1 MSLNIAHSIG
11 GPALIR
17 YAGRTFR
24 SKADIKL
31 SPTLTTFV
39 VETDLHPGADTRVS
53 GQELKLSFT
62 PEGLWDLDDLAVL
75 FLAASVALGDLLT
88 PRREFT
94 VAADTDIV
102 TSPANGL
109 RMGAPV
115 RVSAEIGSTLPAGL
129 IENQLVYW
137 HKTDANTGYF
147 YDTSAHA
154 IAGGETGRVDLTN
167 TGSAGGVFALV
178 VNEPLQVL
186 GRDGELWTFHNACV
200 TKQPSIAGSTKS
212 TLFSG
217 DVEFALLP
225 INATAH
231 TTANSIYTRTAAQ
244 AWDEPAFD
252 KTKLLT
258 QKFALTWGDLF
269 TSLSLKSGFSADFGL
284 TTEPVVADGEVVAS
298 YRLKSRTAT
307 LKAQPM
313 GLTLTALLNAL
324 KIQDTGADLGRSL
337 AGGNLDLLSTG
348 AGLRL
353 YNAALLGGLAQ
364 WNAGGDRVGE
374 LNWQAN
380 DDATTGKL
388 FAFGAPTLS

>member
-1 MSLNIAHSIG
+1 MSLNIARSIG

-31 SPTLTTFV
+31 SPSLTTFV

-62 PEGLWDLDDLAVL
+62 PEGLWDLNDLAVL
-75 FLAASVALGDLLT
+75 FPAASLALGDLLT

-94 VAADTDIV
+94 VTSSTDIV

-109 RMGAPV
+109 RDAAPV
-115 RVSAEIGSTLPAGL
+115 RVSAEIGSTLPTGL
-129 IENQLVYW
+129 TENLLVYW
-137 HKTDANTGYF
+137 HPIDADTGYF
-147 YDTSAHA
+147 YDTAAHA
-154 IAGGETGRVDLTN
+154 TAAAETGRIDLTTDG
-167 TGSAGGVFALV
+167 TGIFAMVL
-178 VNEPLQVL
+178 NEPLQVL
-186 GRDGELWTFHNACV
+186 ARDGELWTFHNACV
-200 TKQPSIAGSTKS
+200 TKQPSINGSTKN

-225 INATAH
+225 KNATDH
-231 TTANSIYTRTAAQ
+231 TTADSIYTRTGGQ
-244 AWDEPAFD
+244 AWSEPAFD

-258 QKFALTWGDLF
+258 QKFALTWGSTF
-269 TSLSLKSGFSADFGL
+269 TGLSLKNGFTADFGL
-284 TTEPVVADGEVVAS
+284 TTEPVVADGEIVAS

-313 GLTLTALLNAL
+313 GLSLSALLTAL
-324 KIQDTGADLGRSL
+324 KVQGSGADLGRSL
-337 AGGNLDLLSTG
+337 AGGNLDLISAG
-348 AGLRL
+348 AGIRL
-353 YNAALLGGLAQ
+353 YSAALTGGLAQ
-364 WNAGGDRVGE
+364 WNSGGDRIGE
-374 LNWQAN
+374 LPWQAN

-388 FAFGAPTLS
+388 FAFGAPTFS